1 MKIFQMD
8 RLLCRIRPE
17 GKIPSEQAV
26 SVRTMQL
33 AWPVIL
39 ESFLAA
45 FVSMMDTVLVS
56 VLGASA
62 IAAAALT
69 IQPRLFVITGFLSL
83 NLAVSAAI
91 SRKIREGDRDGAN
104 RLLFQMLLVVL
115 ALSVALSVLCV
126 VFANPILRAVG
137 SNADT
142 HRDGVLYFQ
151 TVMGCM
157 WLNVVSLL
165 INAAQR
171 GAGNS
176 RMAVRTSAIS
186 NVVNILFHYL
196 LIGGKCGF
204 PALGVHGAAIAT
216 VIGAAVAC
224 GLSVFSLFQKKSP
237 LRVYDVREIEL
248 EIFPLETVFRT
259 SARPIA
265 GQLLQRAGLLLVAV
279 LAASFGTEA
288 FAAHQITLNFMA
300 ISFSFGDGLSVAALS
315 LTGESLQKRRTDL
328 AQVYGAVCRRIGGVF
343 SLALALIFLLFGRE
357 FFRLY
362 TGNEAVLADGV
373 SMMRMLAPIVL
384 LEMLQTVFSGCLRG
398 AGDLRFPAAVSLA
411 GTAFVRPLLA
421 WVFASCVGMG
431 ILGVWV
437 GLAAD
442 QAIRFLLFGLRYR
455 KKLGISASGV
465 S

>member
-237 LRVYDVREIEL
+237 LRVCDVREIEL